1 MTTAFKWH
9 VILLRLPSIFG
20 KSTLTWTMACTCT
33 WPLALRWLLTAVRSL
48 TLRRTLSPTRTLS
61 LGWPLSTAW
70 ALTLRWTL
78 SPTRTLSLGWP
89 LSTAWALTLR
99 WTLAPYRTLAMG
111 WSLSIAR
118 ALTLRRTLTSTRPE
132 SWTQRRQTRT
142 IGPERGM
149 RPVDPALSLGVPG
162 TGTVVIIPIVSNTE
176 RDDADAD
183 HGAIR
188 EHRNS

>member
-1 MTTAFKWH
+1 
-9 VILLRLPSIFG
+9 
-20 KSTLTWTMACTCT
+20 MACTCT
-33 WPLALRWLLTAVRSL
+33 WPLTLGWLLTAVRSL

-78 SPTRTLSLGWP
+78 APYRTLAMWWL
-89 LSTAWALTLR
+89 LSTAWVLTLR

-118 ALTLRRTLTSTRPE
+118 ALTLRWTLTSTRPE
-132 SWTQRRQTRT
+132 SRTQRRQTRT
-142 IGPERGM
+142 IGPERGV

-162 TGTVVIIPIVSNTE
+162 TGAVVIIPIVSNTE

>member
-1 MTTAFKWH
+1 
-9 VILLRLPSIFG
+9 
-20 KSTLTWTMACTCT
+20 MACTCT
-33 WPLALRWLLTAVRSL
+33 WPLTLGWLLTAVRSL

-78 SPTRTLSLGWP
+78 ASS
-89 LSTAWALTLR
+89 
-99 WTLAPYRTLAMG
+99 
-111 WSLSIAR
+111 
-118 ALTLRRTLTSTRPE
+118 RPE
-132 SWTQRRQTRT
+132 SRTQRRQTMT

-162 TGTVVIIPIVSNTE
+162 TGAVVIIPIVSNTE

>member
-1 MTTAFKWH
+1 
-9 VILLRLPSIFG
+9 
-20 KSTLTWTMACTCT
+20 MACTCT
-33 WPLALRWLLTAVRSL
+33 WPLTLGWLLTAVRSL
-48 TLRRTLSPTRTLS
+48 TLRR
-61 LGWPLSTAW
+61 
-70 ALTLRWTL
+70 TL

-118 ALTLRRTLTSTRPE
+118 ALTLRWTLTSTRPE
-132 SWTQRRQTRT
+132 SRTQRRQTRT
-142 IGPERGM
+142 IGPERGV

-162 TGTVVIIPIVSNTE
+162 TGAVVIIPIVSNTE